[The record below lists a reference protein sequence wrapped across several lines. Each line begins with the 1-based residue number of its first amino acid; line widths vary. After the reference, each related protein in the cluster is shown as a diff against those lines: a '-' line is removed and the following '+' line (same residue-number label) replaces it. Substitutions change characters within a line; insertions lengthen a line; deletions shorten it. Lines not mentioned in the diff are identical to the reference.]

1 MFFLLIIIFSAI
13 IHEYMHAWTADR
25 LGDPTAKLMGR
36 LTLNPLAHIELF
48 GTILMPFLLY
58 VLSGGRFLIAS
69 AKPVPIDPNALNNKK
84 YGMAIVGAAGPL
96 ANFIVALIFGLII
109 RVLPPSSF
117 TAFLGIIVYANILLF
132 VFNLIPVPPLDG
144 SRILFAFLPPRF
156 QYYSLVIERY
166 GFMISLIVAF
176 LIFQL
181 IQPVMFWIYHLL
193 VGQSL
198 LF

>member
-36 LTLNPLAHIELF
+36 LTLNPLKHIDSF
-48 GTILMPFLLY
+48 GTIILPLFLVILKSPF
-58 VLSGGRFLIAS
+58 VVGW
-69 AKPVPIDPNALNNKK
+69 AKPVPINPFNFRDQKWGTLKVA
-84 YGMAIVGAAGPL
+84 AAGPL
-96 ANFIVALIFGLII
+96 ANFMVALIFGLII

-117 TAFLGIIVYANILLF
+117 TNFLSIIVSVNILLF
-132 VFNLIPVPPLDG
+132 VFNLIPIPPLDG

-181 IQPVMFWIYHLL
+181 IQPIMFWIYHLL
-193 VGQSL
+193 VG
-198 LF
+198 